1 MDEKGQREKNQTGGC
16 LISVVMPVHNTGLYL
31 EEALDSLFNQTFADF
46 ELLCVD
52 DASEDKQ
59 TIEILNHYQHMWKEM
74 KVIWLEE
81 SVGAAEARN
90 IGVSKASGKYVMF
103 LDSDD
108 IFQEEMLAELYE
120 TITADDSEVCFC
132 GFRSFSVSAVSRQEK
147 LFSEWKLPR
156 SFDFEVQN
164 RPEDWLTYSW
174 KMPWNKLC
182 KRAFLEENHIVFQSL
197 SCFNDLYFS
206 CLLEIKAKRICFCQ
220 KGLVHYRVNSKNQIS
235 AERDLTN
242 IYSVVMR
249 LFKDLQIEKG
259 SGLYIQIVIWML
271 GSMVSELFLPG
282 ADSKKKKAYEIVQE
296 FVIKEK
302 NYLRIEDRFY
312 KYVLEC
318 FQKETYEKRW
328 YQSAFSFEILYKI
341 YEQEIRKVMEGYSR
355 VVLWGMG
362 KRGDAFQSFC
372 RSVQIPLWGCTDI
385 KNKRIGSRTKYG
397 ILVFNTQT
405 VETDADMIIACNEEI
420 YQYVRKKMPGIPAV
434 NLQRYE

>member
-1 MDEKGQREKNQTGGC
+1 MKMDEKGQREKNQTGGC

-164 RPEDWLTYSW
+164 RQKIGLHIAGKCHGINCAKELFWRKIILYFNPFHVSMIYIFLACW
-174 KMPWNKLC
+174 KSRQNEYAFA
-182 KRAFLEENHIVFQSL
+182 KRAWFI
-197 SCFNDLYFS
+197 
-206 CLLEIKAKRICFCQ
+206 
-220 KGLVHYRVNSKNQIS
+220 
-235 AERDLTN
+235 
-242 IYSVVMR
+242 
-249 LFKDLQIEKG
+249 
-259 SGLYIQIVIWML
+259 
-271 GSMVSELFLPG
+271 
-282 ADSKKKKAYEIVQE
+282 
-296 FVIKEK
+296 
-302 NYLRIEDRFY
+302 
-312 KYVLEC
+312 
-318 FQKETYEKRW
+318 
-328 YQSAFSFEILYKI
+328 
-341 YEQEIRKVMEGYSR
+341 
-355 VVLWGMG
+355 
-362 KRGDAFQSFC
+362 
-372 RSVQIPLWGCTDI
+372 
-385 KNKRIGSRTKYG
+385 IG
-397 ILVFNTQT
+397 
-405 VETDADMIIACNEEI
+405 
-420 YQYVRKKMPGIPAV
+420 
-434 NLQRYE
+434 